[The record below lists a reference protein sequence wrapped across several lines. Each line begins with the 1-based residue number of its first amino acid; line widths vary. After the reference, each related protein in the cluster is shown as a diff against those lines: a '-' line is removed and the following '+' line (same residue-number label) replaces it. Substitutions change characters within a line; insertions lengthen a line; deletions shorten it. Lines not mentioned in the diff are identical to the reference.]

1 MTDEAMGEFDRRSR
15 APKYTVFM
23 QWLYSQFW
31 QGTKKR
37 LKSKGCWV
45 LVGTDFFCTAD
56 ARAEATATEWAGFET
71 RPCDRDHPWD
81 IKLPNDEAAIELIW
95 MALGKLMADLRRVRP
110 QAWLLRP
117 DASLG

>member
-1 MTDEAMGEFDRRSR
+1 VALFAVLARHKKAIEIKGLLGFGGHR
-15 APKYTVFM
+15 FF
-23 QWLYSQFW
+23 LYSRCQ
-31 QGTKKR
+31 
-37 LKSKGCWV
+37 
-45 LVGTDFFCTAD
+45 
-56 ARAEATATEWAGFET
+56 AEATATEWAGFET

-110 QAWLLRP
+110 QAWRLRP